1 MQSCALRRAPWTDAS
16 RPTGRRLSFFLT
28 AAASL
33 AFVSP
38 AFGGFSLT
46 TTAAPTFSVTLNG
59 TDQTPTYTMDLTVDN
74 SGVGL
79 TLLGWNLTIASTQFS
94 TGGATPKTLPTGASA
109 ITSVAV
115 SCAVPPCVAPTNSVG
130 YPVVVPAGSTPPP
143 AVEFF
148 NAAVA
153 SGTGTFTITPTVQVT
168 VPANV
173 YAGSYTSTLT
183 LTLASGP

>member
-1 MQSCALRRAPWTDAS
+1 MNASARAT
-16 RPTGRRLSFFLT
+16 RLSFILT

-46 TTAAPTFSVTLNG
+46 TTSAPTFSVTLNG

-74 SGVGL
+74 SGLGS
-79 TLLGWNLTIASTQFS
+79 TLLGWDLTVTSTQFS
-94 TGGATPKTLPTGASA
+94 TGGGTPKTLPTGASS
-109 ITSVAV
+109 ITFVAV
-115 SCAVPPCVAPTNSVG
+115 SCAVGPCVSPTNSIG
-130 YPVVVPAGSTPPP
+130 YPIVVPAGSTPPS
-143 AVEFF
+143 AVKFF
-148 NAAVA
+148 NAAAA
-153 SGTGTFTITPTVQVT
+153 SGTGTFTITPTVQVMI
-168 VPANV
+168 PANA